1 MKLKVFLYPLLSL
14 VFLASCTPTEGSESS
29 QSSEQSETIPTSL
42 QIDWADSFKQEED
55 DYLVFYYSETCAQC
69 HEIMGDVIAF
79 ANSNIKKT
87 YFANI
92 MSSEGKMPI
101 EKGSDPLIGV
111 SDINE
116 FYIGGTPTIIEIKEG
131 TVTSNAPGKDK
142 CLTFLNNERL
152 NNKN

>member
-1 MKLKVFLYPLLSL
+1 MKLKVFCYPLLSL
-14 VFLASCTPTEGSESS
+14 IFLASCTPTESS
-29 QSSEQSETIPTSL
+29 QSSSENETIPESF
-42 QIDWADSFKQEED
+42 QINWEDSFKQEED

-92 MSSEGKMPI
+92 VSENGKMPI
-101 EKGSDPLIGV
+101 VKGSEPIVGV
-111 SDINE
+111 NDISD
-116 FYIGGTPTIIEIKEG
+116 FYIAGTPTLIEIKEG
-131 TVTSNAPGKDK
+131 IVTSHVPGKDK
-142 CLTFLNNERL
+142 CLTFLNNERA